1 MSINLKDY
9 IEIVSK
15 AEEEDDHSPY
25 STFRDLED

>member
-15 AEEEDDHSPY
+15 AEEEDDHSPS